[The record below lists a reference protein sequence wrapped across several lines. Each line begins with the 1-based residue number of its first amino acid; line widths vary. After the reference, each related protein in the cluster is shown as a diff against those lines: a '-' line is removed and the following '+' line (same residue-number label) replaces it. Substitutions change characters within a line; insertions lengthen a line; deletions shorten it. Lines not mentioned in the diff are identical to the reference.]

1 MRQTRSLFLKEFVA
15 RILLRCIS
23 EFSHLSLNVLSV
35 VHIPGFYLPR
45 IVRMNICDK
54 LAIVAE

>member
-1 MRQTRSLFLKEFVA
+1 MCQTRSLFLKEFVA

-54 LAIVAE
+54 LEIVAK